1 MVRRGIV
8 LAYIAALHAALVL
21 TLFQPEAV
29 WRRIN
34 QVWPS
39 PSGETV
45 SAFRRSTRIIQRT
58 IDITVRPNAVW
69 FFGDSIIQMM
79 DTGRITERAI
89 NLGIGEDT
97 VTGVLARVGDHPAL
111 SGAVGIVLAIGTND
125 LAWRTASETAK
136 EYERLLAVLPPE
148 VPVIVS
154 AVLLVD
160 ERVRARQLEG
170 RNAKIAVLN
179 AGITRLCAA
188 RGRCYYVDAGPALV
202 DETGNLAPK
211 MHRGDGLHLSQAGY
225 RTLIDTLIT
234 PVRDRLLS
242 RG

>member
-21 TLFQPEAV
+21 TVFQPEAV

-39 PSGETV
+39 PSEETV
-45 SAFRRSTRIIQRT
+45 SAFRHSMRIIQRT
-58 IDITVRPNAVW
+58 IDITARPSAVW

-79 DTGRITERAI
+79 DIGRITERAI

-97 VTGVLARVGDHPAL
+97 VTGVLARIGDHPAL
-111 SGAVGIVLAIGTND
+111 SGAAGIVLAIGTND
-125 LAWRTASETAK
+125 LAWRTAGETTQ

-148 VPVIVS
+148 VPVIAS
-154 AVLLVD
+154 AVLPVD
-160 ERVRARQLEG
+160 ERARAGRPEG
-170 RNAKIAVLN
+170 QNATIAALN
-179 AGITRLCAA
+179 AGIARLCAA
-188 RGRCYYVDAGPALV
+188 RGRCYYVEAGPALV

-211 MHRGDGLHLSQAGY
+211 MHRGDGLHLSQEGY
-225 RTLIDTLIT
+225 RTLIDTLIP

-242 RG
+242 G